1 VLSFLAAGCPAC
13 NKLVVLAVGT
23 TGALDYFRPLQP
35 LLGLASLVLL
45 GVALGARLRVRAPR
59 RNPSQPTGSR
69 AGTSG

>member
-1 VLSFLAAGCPAC
+1 VLSFLAAGCPVC

-45 GVALGARLRVRAPR
+45 GVALRVRLQVRAPR
-59 RNPSQPTGSR
+59 PATAGGATQVSR
-69 AGTSG
+69 